1 LAITEHSRRKLITA
15 GQKNLHRR
23 LRCRGTFLGGHG
35 DGDLYEMTTTAIN
48 VFASYFTSED

>member
-1 LAITEHSRRKLITA
+1 LAITEHSRRKLISA